1 MTTGN
6 CKYEAGIVDSCF
18 DCKCDEC
25 AESVALYEEYLN
37 DKAKEEDYNNIVKFQ
52 GGCNE

>member
-6 CKYEAGIVDSCF
+6 CKYEDGIVDSCF
-18 DCKCDEC
+18 DCNCDEC
-25 AESVALYEEYLN
+25 IKSVALYAEYLN
-37 DKAKEEDYNNIVKFQ
+37 DKANEDEYNNIMKFQ